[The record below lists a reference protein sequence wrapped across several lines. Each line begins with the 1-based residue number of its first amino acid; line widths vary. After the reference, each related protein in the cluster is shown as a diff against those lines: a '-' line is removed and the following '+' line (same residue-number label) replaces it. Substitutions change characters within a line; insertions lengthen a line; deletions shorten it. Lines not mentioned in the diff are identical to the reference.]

1 MKRLNIFLLLT
12 LVLASCGTK
21 SNRFKIDGKFLNL
34 NQGEFYVYSM
44 DGSINGLDTIK
55 VEGGRFRYDIDC
67 TNPST
72 LVIVFPNY
80 SEQPV
85 FAEPGG
91 KVKIKADASHL
102 KQMEI
107 TGTDEN
113 ELMTKFRKM
122 IDGSSPPDV
131 CLHAETFIKDHSDSK
146 VAIYLLQ
153 KYFLNTH
160 KPDYS
165 KALELSNV
173 ILAETHDSL
182 TVMTLQDRI
191 EVLSHLSV
199 GKALPKFSA
208 KDINGKKVSNSIFK
222 GKPGLLSVW
231 GLWNYDSENA
241 QSRMLDYRR
250 LYGDKLA
257 MLSICID
264 ADANNCKK
272 YVKRDSIT
280 WTNVCDELLFESPV
294 LRSLGVTDVPFN
306 ILIDK
311 KGKVVAVNPDI
322 NLLEEELKK
331 LIK

>member
-1 MKRLNIFLLLT
+1 MKRLNYIILLT
-12 LVLASCGTK
+12 LILVSCGTK

-67 TNPST
+67 SSPST

-91 KVKIKADASHL
+91 KVTIKADASHL
-102 KQMEI
+102 KKMEI
-107 TGTDEN
+107 KGTDEN

-122 IDGSSPPDV
+122 IDGVSPPDE

-146 VAIYLLQ
+146 VSLYLLQ

-160 KPDYS
+160 KPDYN

-173 ILAETHDSL
+173 ILSETQDSL
-182 TVMTLQDRI
+182 VVMTLKERI
-191 EVLSHLSV
+191 QVLSNLSV
-199 GKALPKFSA
+199 GKPLPKFSA
-208 KDINGKKVSNSIFK
+208 KDINGKVVNNSLLK
-222 GKPGLLSVW
+222 GKPCLLSVW
-231 GLWNYDSENA
+231 GTWNYDSENN
-241 QSRMLDYRR
+241 QSRMIDYKRM
-250 LYGDKLA
+250 YGDKLTL
-257 MLSICID
+257 LSFCVD
-264 ADANNCKK
+264 ADVNNCKRR
-272 YVKRDSIT
+272 VKVNSIS
-280 WTNVCDELLFESPV
+280 WPNVCDGKLFESPV
-294 LRSLGVTDVPFN
+294 LRSLGITDVPYN
-306 ILIDK
+306 ILVDK
-311 KGKVVAVNPDI
+311 NGKVVAVNPDI
-322 NLLEEELKK
+322 KIIEEELKK